1 MLKRASCMEQAAF
14 SAEGWLAILQACT
27 RREAEGKSASQSSF
41 RVLLL
46 YSSHSAGFQHYIRLL
61 SFLIVMAQDRGLW
74 TKQKIQY
81 LNVKRHIPCLWK
93 AANGYSEQERNSQG
107 LCTLH
112 EPSMSASICNVF
124 ILYQSNRD
132 SNVYVPPDN
141 RRTPEAGVI
150 QALYCRSESNC
161 LRLPAAV
168 AASSSGPTY
177 LHNLP
182 QASSAIYCMQ
192 QQRDLPAIDQKTCR
206 CHTGV
211 RKEQVM

>member
-1 MLKRASCMEQAAF
+1 MLKRASCMEQAAP
-14 SAEGWLAILQACT
+14 AILQACT
-27 RREAEGKSASQSSF
+27 RSEAEGKSAGQSSF
-41 RVLLL
+41 RVLL
-46 YSSHSAGFQHYIRLL
+46 YSSPSAGFQHYIRLL
-61 SFLIVMAQDRGLW
+61 SFLIVLAQDRGLW
-74 TKQKIQY
+74 IKNHY

-93 AANGYSEQERNSQG
+93 ALTGYSEQNKNSQG

-112 EPSMSASICNVF
+112 EFSKLASICNVL
-124 ILYQSNRD
+124 ILYQGNRE

-168 AASSSGPTY
+168 AASSNGPTY

-192 QQRDLPAIDQKTCR
+192 QQRDLPATDQKACR
-206 CHTGV
+206 CHT
-211 RKEQVM
+211 